1 MRYYYVIVIVVQ
13 DTQLQCLFT
22 ASHEKLFSGIW
33 SKLIMR
39 WESPKHVENDW
50 PVVPDKKSSG
60 VWILEQAGFPH
71 VAPENVVFRV
81 SG

>member
-1 MRYYYVIVIVVQ
+1 MRHCYVIVIVGQ

-39 WESPKHVENDW
+39 WKSPKHVENDW
-50 PVVPDKKSSG
+50 PVVPDNKSNV
-60 VWILEQAGFPH
+60 VWILEHTGFAH